1 MVGSASLTCLAGD
14 RSMKDPGCLLQDV
27 IQLMWAALL
36 LVILRVLVDHVLMAG
51 ASKNRFSWC
60 MLEFVD

>member
-1 MVGSASLTCLAGD
+1 MVGSASLTWLGGD

-27 IQLMWAALL
+27 IQLMWAAVL
-36 LVILRVLVDHVLMAG
+36 LVILRLLVNQVLMTI
-51 ASKNRFSWC
+51 ASKNRFGWG

>member
-1 MVGSASLTCLAGD
+1 MVGSASLTWLGGD

-36 LVILRVLVDHVLMAG
+36 LVIVRVLVNQVLIAG
-51 ASKNRFSWC
+51 ASKSCFGRC